1 MDVEF
6 EAWWKQRILTL
17 VPSPNVN
24 LVGCKW
30 VYKLKLHHDGTIACY
45 KARVVAKRFPQ
56 QARIDYTET
65 FSLVVKPAIVR
76 IVLAIAISSH

>member
-6 EAWWKQRILTL
+6 EACWKQRTLTL

-30 VYKLKLHHDGTIACY
+30 VYKLKLHRDGTIACY
-45 KARVVAKRFPQ
+45 KARVVAKRFHQ

-65 FSLVVKPAIVR
+65 FSLVVKPAIVS